1 MNKQELIVQIAG
13 NTGLT
18 QKDVKKVIEAFCDLT
33 GTAMKNGESIRLIG
47 FGTFETK
54 KRAAR
59 IGNNPHTGEKIDIPA
74 SIVPV
79 FKAGKN
85 LKEKVNE
92 K

>member
-33 GTAMKNGESIRLIG
+33 GTAMKNGDSVRLLG
-47 FGTFETK
+47 FGTFGTK
-54 KRAAR
+54 KRTAR
-59 IGNNPHTGEKIDIPA
+59 IYKNLRTGEKINVPA

-79 FKAGKN
+79 FKAGKA
-85 LKEKVNE
+85 LKEKV
-92 K
+92 KGK